1 MQISELYGSD
11 NELYQRLI
19 SSIGFGIHVALP
31 CVVQSYDAD
40 KQTIEAQPTI
50 RERTIELNGIV
61 KYVQYPLLINVPIL
75 FQQVG
80 GYIISF
86 PIKKGDE
93 CLVIFSDLS
102 IDNWWLK
109 GNVQNP
115 VEIRRHDLSDG
126 IAIFGLKN
134 QEKLS
139 LEKTKPSENCLS
151 LLNTETGN
159 AIEISEEGIKFNT
172 TKYTTTIDSIV
183 ARLNNHE
190 ERIAALEEIVG

>member
-1 MQISELYGSD
+1 M
-11 NELYQRLI
+11 
-19 SSIGFGIHVALP
+19 LP
-31 CVVQSYDAD
+31 YPVLCS
-40 KQTIEAQPTI
+40 
-50 RERTIELNGIV
+50 ELNGII
-61 KYVQYPLLINVPIL
+61 KYVQYPLLINIPIL

-80 GYIISF
+80 GYVISF

-134 QEKLS
+134 QEKL
-139 LEKTKPSENCLS
+139 KNK
-151 LLNTETGN
+151 
-159 AIEISEEGIKFNT
+159 A
-172 TKYTTTIDSIV
+172 
-183 ARLNNHE
+183 
-190 ERIAALEEIVG
+190 